1 MVGKIIRIEG
11 LIVFLGALYF
21 YHVLN
26 ASWLLFVILLLAPDL
41 SMVGYLKD
49 KQTGALTYN
58 LVHNFT
64 LAALLIGIGLF
75 TSNKFLTSLGLILTA
90 HIGAD
95 RFLGFGLKYATDFKD
110 THIQR
115 L

>member
-11 LIVFLGALYF
+11 LTVFLGALYF
-21 YHVLN
+21 YHLLN
-26 ASWLLFVILLLAPDL
+26 ASWSLLIILLLAPDL

-49 KQTGALTYN
+49 KETGALTYN
-58 LVHNFT
+58 LIHNYA
-64 LAALLIGIGLF
+64 LVALLIGSGLF
-75 TSNKFLTSLGLILTA
+75 TGTTLLTSLGLILTA

>member
-26 ASWLLFVILLLAPDL
+26 ASWLL
-41 SMVGYLKD
+41 MVGYLRD
-49 KQTGALTYN
+49 KQTGMLTYN
-58 LVHNFT
+58 LVHNFA

-75 TSNKFLTSLGLILTA
+75 TSNKLLTSLGVILIA

-95 RFLGFGLKYATDFKD
+95 RFLGFGLKYAMDFKD

>member
-1 MVGKIIRIEG
+1 MVATLIRIEG

-21 YHVLN
+21 YHVLK
-26 ASWLLFVILLLAPDL
+26 ASWWLFVILLLAPDL
-41 SMVGYLKD
+41 SMVGYFKD
-49 KQTGALTYN
+49 KETGALTYN
-58 LVHNFT
+58 LVHSFA
-64 LAALLIGIGLF
+64 LAALLIGSGLF
-75 TSNKFLTSLGLILTA
+75 TGNALLTSLGLILTA

-95 RFLGFGLKYATDFKD
+95 RFLGFGLKYTTDFKD

>member
-21 YHVLN
+21 YRVLN

-58 LVHNFT
+58 LVHNFA

-75 TSNKFLTSLGLILTA
+75 TSNKLLTSLGVILIA

>member
-26 ASWLLFVILLLAPDL
+26 ASWLLFAILLLAPDL
-41 SMVGYLKD
+41 SMVGYLRD
-49 KQTGALTYN
+49 KQTGMLTYN
-58 LVHNFT
+58 LVHNFA

-75 TSNKFLTSLGLILTA
+75 TSNKLLPSLGVILIA

-95 RFLGFGLKYATDFKD
+95 RFLGFGLKYAMDFKD

>member
-58 LVHNFT
+58 LVHNFA

-75 TSNKFLTSLGLILTA
+75 TSNKLLTSLGVILIA

-95 RFLGFGLKYATDFKD
+95 RFLGFGLKYASDFKD

>member
-1 MVGKIIRIEG
+1 MVGTIIRIGG
-11 LIVFLGALYF
+11 LIVFLRALYF
-21 YHVLN
+21 YRVLN
-26 ASWLLFVILLLAPDL
+26 ASWLLFVILPLAPDR
-41 SMVGYLKD
+41 SMVAYLKD

-58 LVHNFT
+58 LVHNFA
-64 LAALLIGIGLF
+64 LPALLTGIGLF
-75 TSNKFLTSLGLILTA
+75 TGNTSWTSLGLILTA
-90 HIGAD
+90 NIGAD

>member
-21 YHVLN
+21 YRVLN

-58 LVHNFT
+58 LVHNFA

-75 TSNKFLTSLGLILTA
+75 TSNKLLTSLGVILIA
-90 HIGAD
+90 HIRSEERRVG
-95 RFLGFGLKYATDFKD
+95 KEY
-110 THIQR
+110 
-115 L
+115 

>member
-58 LVHNFT
+58 LVHTFP
-64 LAALLIGIGLF
+64 LVALLIGIGLF
-75 TSNKFLTSLGLILTA
+75 TGNTSWTSLGLTLTA
-90 HIGAD
+90 HIGAVP
-95 RFLGFGLKYATDFKD
+95 FLLLGLHHATD
-110 THIQR
+110 
-115 L
+115 

>member
-1 MVGKIIRIEG
+1 MVGKIIRLEG

-41 SMVGYLKD
+41 SMVVFLKN

-58 LVHNFT
+58 LVHNYA

-75 TSNKFLTSLGLILTA
+75 TSNKLLTSLGLILIK
-90 HIGAD
+90 HVQSH
-95 RFLGFGLKYATDFKD
+95 RLPGFGLHYATDV
-110 THIQR
+110 
-115 L
+115 

>member
-1 MVGKIIRIEG
+1 MVAKLIRIEG

-26 ASWLLFVILLLAPDL
+26 ASWWIFAILLLAPDL
-41 SMVGYLKD
+41 SMVAYLKD
-49 KQTGALTYN
+49 KETGAFTYN
-58 LVHNFT
+58 LVHNFA
-64 LAALLIGIGLF
+64 LAALLIGSGLF
-75 TSNKFLTSLGLILTA
+75 TENTLLTSLGLILTA
-90 HIGAD
+90 HIGVD

>member
-1 MVGKIIRIEG
+1 MVAKLIRIEG
-11 LIVFLGALYF
+11 LSVFLGALYF
-21 YHVLN
+21 YHALN
-26 ASWLLFVILLLAPDL
+26 ASWLLFVILILAPDL

-49 KQTGALTYN
+49 KETGALTYN
-58 LVHNFT
+58 LVHSFA
-64 LAALLIGIGLF
+64 LAALLIGSGLF
-75 TSNKFLTSLGLILTA
+75 TGNTLLTSLGLILTA

-95 RFLGFGLKYATDFKD
+95 RFLGFGLKYATDFKE

>member
-58 LVHNFT
+58 LVHNFA
-64 LAALLIGIGLF
+64 LVALLTGIGLF
-75 TSNKFLTSLGLILTA
+75 TGNTPWTSLVLILTA
-90 HIGAD
+90 HIRAD
-95 RFLGFGLKYATDFKD
+95 RFLGFGLMYA
-110 THIQR
+110 
-115 L
+115 

>member
-1 MVGKIIRIEG
+1 
-11 LIVFLGALYF
+11 
-21 YHVLN
+21 VLN

-49 KQTGALTYN
+49 KQIGALTYN
-58 LVHNFT
+58 LVHNFA

-75 TSNKFLTSLGLILTA
+75 TSNKLLTSLGVILIA

>member
-1 MVGKIIRIEG
+1 VVAKLIRIEG

-26 ASWLLFVILLLAPDL
+26 ASWSLFAMLLLAPDL

-49 KQTGALTYN
+49 KETGALTYN
-58 LVHNFT
+58 FVHNFA
-64 LAALLIGIGLF
+64 LAALLIGSGLF
-75 TSNKFLTSLGLILTA
+75 TENTLWTSLGLILTA

-95 RFLGFGLKYATDFKD
+95 RFLGFGLKYTTDFKD

>member
-1 MVGKIIRIEG
+1 MVVKIVKIEG

-21 YHVLN
+21 YHLLN
-26 ASWLLFVILLLAPDL
+26 ASWLLFAILLLSPDI
-41 SMVGYLKD
+41 SMAGYLKD
-49 KQTGALTYN
+49 KRTGALAYN
-58 LVHNFT
+58 LVHNFA
-64 LAALLIGIGLF
+64 LAAFLIGIGFF
-75 TSNKFLTSLGLILTA
+75 TRNTLLTSLGLILTA